1 MIDGSENINLIS
13 CYFQL
18 ICYVNDNVEVE
29 VQNMGEFGYTD
40 QLMILS

>member
-1 MIDGSENINLIS
+1 MIDGSENINLVS

-18 ICYVNDNVEVE
+18 ICYVNDNVEV
-29 VQNMGEFGYTD
+29 QNMGEFGYAD